1 MKPARFPLPHWC
13 IWDCPAL
20 ETVSAPVH
28 RAVCQIAVAYW
39 RGGCDGLPPDDISL
53 AILAKLP
60 LQHFAPIKP
69 AVVRVLADILP
80 QLDAEHADYARR
92 HARAVKQ
99 AQAMTAIRV
108 SRRASRRPT
117 GVSDQWGP
125 LPPTLPQLA
134 TPQAAWARVGSG
146 IVGGHIAR
154 GRDGRLLT
162 DSAPACAPRPE
173 IWTRADISSRHRAA
187 PLAHSRGLPPLA
199 ALQRR
204 ECYTVDRTLRV
215 RPGLA
220 LGRSRRQAFARA
232 QKRRG

>member
-117 GVSDQWGP
+117 GVSVQLGHCRP
-125 LPPTLPQLA
+125 LCRNSRRHKRMG
-134 TPQAAWARVGSG
+134 ARRQRHRRGAYR
-146 IVGGHIAR
+146 AR
-154 GRDGRLLT
+154 ARRAPSQT
-162 DSAPACAPRPE
+162 SAGMRARPE
-173 IWTRADISSRHRAA
+173 SGRADISSQYRAA
-187 PLAHSRGLPPLA
+187 PLAHSRGLNLLA

-204 ECYTVDRTLRV
+204 SAIPLTEPSATD
-215 RPGLA
+215 LA
-220 LGRSRRQAFARA
+220 KRWDGQDAKRGARA